1 MDLLDEPE
9 TKEIYDKCKF
19 TVKVWEHKFIRK
31 HNRMPSKLDIRE
43 APSKV
48 KSAYRKYF
56 QLKNSAL
63 EQSFRDVEGFENFS
77 QNEDDELAELQILKE
92 YAENEQNILC
102 HNIEN
107 RVSPNSVENEENTAK
122 CDTIWNVH
130 LNKNIDSDMHQ
141 VTRNDKGTSNP
152 VNSITKKLFC
162 GSKFNKRNPRKS
174 LSFTQK
180 KNSDVSFD
188 CSQFLSQPETS
199 FTKFESEE
207 ALNVF
212 HSDDKIFY
220 SQERFKSSELKRIT
234 SSVPISIVDS
244 VLENRQTSLKKIDTG
259 WLNRVTENIGNS
271 LSLSTDSEKHIYS
284 NNIQNDVMKT
294 KVDYDSDDVIEK
306 SDDEQNVS
314 IFHVAK
320 KSKVS
325 YECNIHT
332 DKNES
337 VPVLNVRNN
346 ITIDVPAS
354 HKFSLQSVEDKNNE
368 KPNALEKIT
377 NDTKNVVDNLIYDN
391 QFSQSSNIKMEDK
404 QLKNESN
411 IKNKIVDNNIV
422 SNTNKSKNENI
433 SLRRSSRKNIAKS
446 SFEELSSSEKDPFD
460 SDDSEKDPDFSV
472 QSETKLPNNQHFDF
486 GDSTESNSN
495 INELDKNTKKEPSNK
510 HKKRSTKKTV
520 RKSAKNELSENHSE
534 NDCSSK
540 YELEFSIKRRIVK
553 PRYNAIKNIFKEN
566 IAMDNKEHSTVCN
579 ENQTDT
585 TIVKD
590 KKQQAKEK
598 LEQKVSSGMLN
609 DNFVTLNLRKK
620 VFVRGKKGK
629 NFSKMKKAMWKSK
642 KKALY
647 GPDMDMGGCDGG
659 KLMCFNCGQEGHFA
673 RACKAGK
680 GDGLLP
686 ILNEEEE
693 ECPFPTLEEASKMA
707 SESALSI
714 RKPKIAAAAENSGN
728 LDELTNPA
736 DYTNVDDQ
744 EEDQLFEDVDS
755 EVLLAEMLKLEEYVR
770 KIDVQSYMDNIK
782 TVAPYYNLDELGA
795 LKGTPQEMY
804 EALTK
809 FGHSTF
815 RGGQEKAIM
824 RILSGQSTLVTL
836 STGSGKSLCY
846 QLPAYLYSQRE
857 PCISL
862 VISPLVSLM
871 EDQVT
876 GIPSFLK
883 AACLHTNQTKTQR
896 EKIMDA
902 LSKGNI
908 NVLLISPE
916 AVVAGEKQ
924 TGFGSLLRKLPPIA
938 FACIDEAHCVS
949 QWSHNFRPSYL
960 MISRVLKESLGVKT
974 ILGLT
979 ATATKA
985 TCQSIIDS
993 LAIPDGLN
1001 GVISDIPIPD
1011 NLHLTASRDPNR
1023 DRALVNLLLSQK
1035 FKYCKSIIVY
1045 CTRRDECERIAS
1057 FLRTSLKNE
1066 TVVESSNKK
1075 RKRLNLQAEP
1085 YHAGLSASRRRTV
1098 QNAFMSG
1105 DLRIVVATVAFG
1117 MGINKSDIRAVIHFN
1132 MPNSFESYVQEVGRA
1147 GRDGLPSYCHVFLD
1161 SQGRDEN
1168 ELCRHIYGNSIDR
1181 HVIRKLLKKI
1191 FVPCACKDVCPKHE
1205 VGFSIDETV
1214 KALDIPEE
1222 NISTLLCY
1230 LELHEHKYIE
1240 LLNPAYTICKVISY
1254 GGVLQIR
1261 KAAKDCPPL
1270 AMALA
1275 LYKSKPGEE
1284 NILEFPIIEVASA
1297 MGWESGICKH
1307 KLKNLEWIT
1316 VNNQQKRSA
1325 LSVQFSN
1332 LGFRLLAPGN
1342 LSDERLDEGLDSLHK
1357 QVVDQETKALKQ
1369 LHAVH
1374 KTLLEVAEKSYNS
1387 CVNTEEGYEKST
1399 DVLKQKIREYFNS
1412 SDPLASI
1419 EKLPSKK
1426 MNEDQLVSDIR
1437 AMICMYRDNQF
1448 TGRSLARIFQGIQS
1462 PNYPAVI
1469 WGRCKFWRS
1478 HLHEDF
1484 NEICRI
1490 ATREIIRLK

>member
-673 RACKAGK
+673 RACKAG
-680 GDGLLP
+680 
-686 ILNEEEE
+686 
-693 ECPFPTLEEASKMA
+693 
-707 SESALSI
+707 
-714 RKPKIAAAAENSGN
+714 
-728 LDELTNPA
+728 
-736 DYTNVDDQ
+736 
-744 EEDQLFEDVDS
+744 
-755 EVLLAEMLKLEEYVR
+755 
-770 KIDVQSYMDNIK
+770 
-782 TVAPYYNLDELGA
+782 
-795 LKGTPQEMY
+795 KGTPQEMY